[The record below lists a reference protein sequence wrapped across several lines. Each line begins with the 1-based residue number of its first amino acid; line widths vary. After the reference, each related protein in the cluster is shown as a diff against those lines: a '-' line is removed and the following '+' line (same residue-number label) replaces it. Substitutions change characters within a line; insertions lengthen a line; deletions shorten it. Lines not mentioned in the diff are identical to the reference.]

1 MAIGGVSTGIN
12 SGLPISDLV
21 TAMVNAE
28 KAPKEAQLARL
39 STSTTTKL
47 SGLGQLN
54 SALGEFQ
61 TSLKD
66 LNSATLFEKRT
77 ATSSNTSVLTAT
89 AGKTASAGNYQVTV
103 DSLASASKVATKAL
117 DGTFKSGT
125 GDETLSVKLGESGT
139 AIDVKITAGS
149 DLASIRDQL
158 NTALKGKGVTVS
170 TINDPASG
178 KSRLVFSGNETGEG
192 KDVIVSG
199 SGDLAGLSV
208 DGRNKLATGDDSAAG
223 FIVQAAN
230 AKFSID
236 GLALTSPTNSIKGA
250 IADVSFELLAAT
262 EKDKPL
268 TLKVGEDNAGVKA
281 GIKKFV
287 DAYNKL
293 INTTNDLTRVTKVG
307 EDGTPLVGGLVGDST
322 VRNLL
327 GGIRNELVNPVGG
340 DGVKVL
346 ADLGI
351 TTQKDGT
358 LKIEDTKLDA
368 ALKSN
373 FDAVGSFFLGDTG
386 LAKRLD
392 GQVAAYSQTGGI
404 LSQRMQALE
413 STRTDIKKQTEDLKL
428 RVDSMQK
435 RLLAQFN
442 AMDALVGQLNG
453 TSSQLQ
459 NTLSSLPGVV
469 KKSS

>member
-1 MAIGGVSTGIN
+1 MAIGGVQTGIN
-12 SGLPISDLV
+12 SGLPIGELV
-21 TAMVNAE
+21 KAMVDAE

-39 STSTTTKL
+39 SSSTTVKL

-54 SALGEFQ
+54 TALGEFQ
-61 TSLKD
+61 TALKD

-77 ATSSNTSVLTAT
+77 ATSSNTGALTAT
-89 AGKTASAGNYQVTV
+89 AGKTASSGNYQIAV

-117 DGTFKSGT
+117 DGTFKSGDS
-125 GDETLSVKLGESGT
+125 DEVLSVKLGDAGT

-158 NTALKGKGVTVS
+158 NTELKGKGITVS

-178 KSRLVFSGNETGEG
+178 KSRLVFSGNETGDG

-199 SGDLAGLSV
+199 SGSLGALSV
-208 DGRNKLATGDDSAAG
+208 DGRTKLSAGDDAAAG

-236 GLALTSPTNSIKGA
+236 GLALTSPTNSVKGA
-250 IADVSFELLAAT
+250 IADVNFELLAT
-262 EKDKPL
+262 TDKEKPL
-268 TLKVGEDNAGVKA
+268 TLKVGEDNTGVKA

-293 INTTNDLTRVTKVG
+293 INTSNDLTRVTKVG

-327 GGIRNELVNPVGG
+327 GGVRNELVNPVGG
-340 DGVKVL
+340 NGVKVL

-368 ALKSN
+368 ALKNN
-373 FDAVGSFFLGDTG
+373 FDAVGAFFLGDTG
-386 LAKRLD
+386 LMKRLD

-413 STRTDIKKQTEDLKL
+413 STRTDIKKQSEDLTL

-442 AMDALVGQLNG
+442 AMDSLVGQLNG

-469 KKSS
+469 RKNS

>member
-1 MAIGGVSTGIN
+1 MAIGGVQTGIN
-12 SGLPISDLV
+12 SGLPIGDLV
-21 TAMVNAE
+21 KAMVDAE

-39 STSTTTKL
+39 SSSTTTKL

-61 TSLKD
+61 TALKD

-77 ATSSNTSVLTAT
+77 ATSSNTGALTAT
-89 AGKTASAGNYQVTV
+89 AGKTASAGNYQIEVK
-103 DSLASASKVATKAL
+103 SLASASKVATKAL
-117 DGTFKSGT
+117 EGTFKSGSS
-125 GDETLSVKLGESGT
+125 DEVLSVKLGESGT
-139 AIDVKITAGS
+139 AVDVKITADS

-178 KSRLVFSGNETGEG
+178 KSRLVFSGSETGAG

-199 SGDLAGLSV
+199 SGDLAALNV
-208 DGRNKLATGDDSAAG
+208 DGRNELATGDDSASG
-223 FIVQAAN
+223 YIVQAAN
-230 AKFSID
+230 AEFSID
-236 GLALTSPTNSIKGA
+236 GLALTSPTNTVKGA
-250 IADVSFELLAAT
+250 IADVNFDLLAAT
-262 EKDKPL
+262 EKPL

-327 GGIRNELVNPVGG
+327 GGVRNELVNPAGG
-340 DGVKVL
+340 NGVKVL

-358 LKIEDTKLDA
+358 LKIEDAKLDA
-368 ALKSN
+368 ALKNN
-373 FDAVGSFFLGDTG
+373 FDAVGSFFLGDGG

-392 GQVAAYSQTGGI
+392 GQVSAYSQTGGI

-413 STRTDIKKQTEDLKL
+413 STRSDIKKQTEELTL

-442 AMDALVGQLNG
+442 AMDSLVGQLNG

-459 NTLSSLPGVV
+459 NTLSNLPGVV

>member
-1 MAIGGVSTGIN
+1 MAIGGVQTGIN
-12 SGLPISDLV
+12 SGLPIGDLV
-21 TAMVNAE
+21 KAMVDAE

-39 STSTTTKL
+39 SSSTTTKL

-61 TSLKD
+61 TALKD

-77 ATSSNTSVLTAT
+77 ATSSNTSALTAT
-89 AGKTASAGNYQVTV
+89 AGKTASAGNYQIEVK
-103 DSLASASKVATKAL
+103 SLASASKVATKAL
-117 DGTFKSGT
+117 EGTFKSGSS
-125 GDETLSVKLGESGT
+125 DEVLSVKLGESGT
-139 AIDVKITAGS
+139 AVDVKITADS

-178 KSRLVFSGNETGEG
+178 KSRLVFSGSETGAG

-199 SGDLAGLSV
+199 SGDLAALNV
-208 DGRNKLATGDDSAAG
+208 DGRNKLATGDDSASG
-223 FIVQAAN
+223 YIVQAAN
-230 AKFSID
+230 AEFSID
-236 GLALTSPTNSIKGA
+236 GLALTSPTNTVKGA
-250 IADVSFELLAAT
+250 IADVNFDLLAAT
-262 EKDKPL
+262 EKPL

-327 GGIRNELVNPVGG
+327 GGVRNELVNPAGG
-340 DGVKVL
+340 NGVKVL

-358 LKIEDTKLDA
+358 LKIEDAKLDA
-368 ALKSN
+368 ALKNN
-373 FDAVGSFFLGDTG
+373 FDAVGSFFLGDGG

-392 GQVAAYSQTGGI
+392 GQVSAYSQTGGI

-413 STRTDIKKQTEDLKL
+413 STRSDIKKQTEELTL

-442 AMDALVGQLNG
+442 AMDSLVGQLNG

-459 NTLSSLPGVV
+459 NTLSNLPGVV

>member
-61 TSLKD
+61 TALKD

-77 ATSSNTSVLTAT
+77 ATSSNTSALTAT

-103 DSLASASKVATKAL
+103 DNLASASKVATKAL
-117 DGTFKSGT
+117 DGTFKSGDS
-125 GDETLSVKLGESGT
+125 DEILSVKLGESGT

-178 KSRLVFSGNETGEG
+178 KSRLVFSGNETGDG
-192 KDVIVSG
+192 KDVMVSG
-199 SGDLAGLSV
+199 SGDLTGLNV
-208 DGRNKLATGDDSAAG
+208 DGRNKLVTGDDSAAG
-223 FIVQAAN
+223 YIVQAAN

-250 IADVSFELLAAT
+250 IADVSFELLAKT
-262 EKDKPL
+262 EEGKPL

-281 GIKKFV
+281 GVKKFV

-293 INTTNDLTRVTKVG
+293 INTSNDLTRVTKVG

-358 LKIEDTKLDA
+358 LKIEDAKLDA
-368 ALKSN
+368 ALKDN
-373 FDAVGSFFLGDTG
+373 FDAVGAFFVGDTG

-413 STRTDIKKQTEDLKL
+413 STRTDIKKQTENLNL
-428 RVDSMQK
+428 RVEKMQT

-442 AMDALVGQLNG
+442 AMESLIGQLNG

-459 NTLSSLPGVV
+459 STLSNLPGVV
-469 KKSS
+469 QKSK

>member
-28 KAPKEAQLARL
+28 KAPKESQLARL
-39 STSTTTKL
+39 SSSTTTKL

-61 TSLKD
+61 TALKD

-77 ATSSNTSVLTAT
+77 ATSSNTSALTAT

-103 DSLASASKVATKAL
+103 NNLASASKVATKAL
-117 DGTFKSGT
+117 DGTFKSGDS
-125 GDETLSVKLGESGT
+125 DEVLSVRLGESGT

-178 KSRLVFSGNETGEG
+178 KSRLVFSGNETGNG
-192 KDVIVSG
+192 KDILVSG
-199 SGDLAGLSV
+199 SGDLTGLNV
-208 DGRNKLATGDDSAAG
+208 DGRNQLVTGDDSAAG
-223 FIVQAAN
+223 YIVQAAN
-230 AKFSID
+230 AKFTID

-250 IADVSFELLAAT
+250 IADVSFELLAKT
-262 EKDKPL
+262 EVDKPL

-281 GIKKFV
+281 GVKKFV

-293 INTTNDLTRVTKVG
+293 INTSNDLTRVTKVG

-327 GGIRNELVNPVGG
+327 GGIRNELVKPVGG

-358 LKIEDTKLDA
+358 LKIEDAKLDA
-368 ALKSN
+368 ALKDN
-373 FDAVGSFFLGDTG
+373 FDAVGSFFVGDTG

-413 STRTDIKKQTEDLKL
+413 STRTDIKKQTEDLNL
-428 RVDSMQK
+428 RVEKMQK

-442 AMDALVGQLNG
+442 AMESLIGQLNG

-459 NTLSSLPGVV
+459 NTLSNLPGVV
-469 KKSS
+469 QKSK

>member
-1 MAIGGVSTGIN
+1 MAIGGVQTGIN
-12 SGLPISDLV
+12 SGLPIGDLV
-21 TAMVNAE
+21 KAMVDAE

-39 STSTTTKL
+39 SSSTTTKL

-61 TSLKD
+61 TALKD

-77 ATSSNTSVLTAT
+77 ATSSNTSALTAT
-89 AGKTASAGNYQVTV
+89 AGKTASAGNYQIEVK
-103 DSLASASKVATKAL
+103 SLASASKVATKAL
-117 DGTFKSGT
+117 EGTFKSGSS
-125 GDETLSVKLGESGT
+125 DEVLSVKLGESGT
-139 AIDVKITAGS
+139 AVDVKITADS

-178 KSRLVFSGNETGEG
+178 KSRLVFSGSETGAG

-199 SGDLAGLSV
+199 SGDLAALNV
-208 DGRNKLATGDDSAAG
+208 DGRNELATGDDSASG
-223 FIVQAAN
+223 YIVQAAN
-230 AKFSID
+230 AEFSID
-236 GLALTSPTNSIKGA
+236 GLALTSPTNTVKGA
-250 IADVSFELLAAT
+250 IADVNFDLLAAT
-262 EKDKPL
+262 EKPL

-327 GGIRNELVNPVGG
+327 GGVRNELVNPAGG
-340 DGVKVL
+340 NGVKVL

-368 ALKSN
+368 ALKNN
-373 FDAVGSFFLGDTG
+373 FDAVGSFFLGDGG

-392 GQVAAYSQTGGI
+392 GQVSAYSQTGGI

-413 STRTDIKKQTEDLKL
+413 STRSDIKKQTEELTL

-442 AMDALVGQLNG
+442 AMDSLVGQLNG

-459 NTLSSLPGVV
+459 NTLSNLPGVV

>member
-1 MAIGGVSTGIN
+1 MAIGGIQTGIN
-12 SGLPISDLV
+12 SGLPIGDLV
-21 TAMVNAE
+21 KAMVDAE

-39 STSTTTKL
+39 SSSTTVKL
-47 SGLGQLN
+47 TGLGKLN
-54 SALGEFQ
+54 TALGEFQ
-61 TSLKD
+61 TALKD
-66 LNSATLFEKRT
+66 LNSPALFEKRT
-77 ATSSNTSVLTAT
+77 ATSSNTSALTAT
-89 AGKTASAGNYQVTV
+89 AGKTATAGNYQVTV

-117 DGTFKSGT
+117 DGTFTSG
-125 GDETLSVKLGESGT
+125 GSDEVLSVKLGESGT
-139 AIDVKITAGS
+139 AVDVKITAGS

-158 NTALKGKGVTVS
+158 NTALKDKGVTVS
-170 TINDPASG
+170 TINDPATG
-178 KSRLVFSGNETGEG
+178 KSRLVFSGSETGDG

-199 SGDLAGLSV
+199 NGDLAALSV
-208 DGRNKLATGDDSAAG
+208 DGRTQLAAG
-223 FIVQAAN
+223 DASASGYIVQAAN

-236 GLALTSPTNSIKGA
+236 GLALSSPTNTVKGA
-250 IADVSFELLAAT
+250 IADVNFDLLATT
-262 EKDKPL
+262 EANKPL

-287 DAYNKL
+287 EAYNKL

-322 VRNLL
+322 VRNLV
-327 GGIRNELVNPVGG
+327 GGVRNELVNPVGG
-340 DGVKVL
+340 DGVRVL

-368 ALKSN
+368 ALKDN

-386 LAKRLD
+386 LMKRLD
-392 GQVAAYSQTGGI
+392 GQVASYSQTGGI
-404 LSQRMQALE
+404 LSQRMSALQ
-413 STRTDIKKQTEDLKL
+413 STDADIKKQTEDLKL

-442 AMDALVGQLNG
+442 AMDSLVGQLNG
-453 TSSQLQ
+453 TSNQLQ
-459 NTLSSLPGVV
+459 NTLSNLPGVV
-469 KKSS
+469 RKNN

>member
-61 TSLKD
+61 TALKD

-77 ATSSNTSVLTAT
+77 ATSSNTSALTAT

-103 DSLASASKVATKAL
+103 DNLASASKVATKAL
-117 DGTFKSGT
+117 DGTFKSGDS
-125 GDETLSVKLGESGT
+125 DEVLSVKLGESGT

-178 KSRLVFSGNETGEG
+178 KSRLVFSGNETGNG
-192 KDVIVSG
+192 KDVMVSG

-208 DGRNKLATGDDSAAG
+208 DGRNKLVTGDDSAAG
-223 FIVQAAN
+223 YIVQAAN

-250 IADVSFELLAAT
+250 IADVNFELLAAT

-281 GIKKFV
+281 GVKKFV

-293 INTTNDLTRVTKVG
+293 INTSNDLTRVTKVG

-358 LKIEDTKLDA
+358 LKIEDAKLDA
-368 ALKSN
+368 ALKDN
-373 FDAVGSFFLGDTG
+373 FDAVGSFFVGDTG

-413 STRTDIKKQTEDLKL
+413 STRTDIKKQTENLNL
-428 RVDSMQK
+428 RVEKMQT

-442 AMDALVGQLNG
+442 AMESLIGQLNG

-459 NTLSSLPGVV
+459 STLSNLPGVV
-469 KKSS
+469 QKSK

>member
-39 STSTTTKL
+39 STATTTKL

-61 TSLKD
+61 TALKD

-77 ATSSNTSVLTAT
+77 ATSSNTSALTAT

-103 DSLASASKVATKAL
+103 DNLASASKVATKAL
-117 DGTFKSGT
+117 DGTFKSGDS
-125 GDETLSVKLGESGT
+125 DEVLSVKLGETGS

-178 KSRLVFSGNETGEG
+178 KSRLVFSGNETGDG
-192 KDVIVSG
+192 KDVMVSG

-281 GIKKFV
+281 GVKKFV

-293 INTTNDLTRVTKVG
+293 INTSNDLTRVTKVG

-358 LKIEDTKLDA
+358 LKIEDAKLDA
-368 ALKSN
+368 ALKDN
-373 FDAVGSFFLGDTG
+373 FDAVGSFFVGDTG

-413 STRTDIKKQTEDLKL
+413 STRTDIKKQTENLNL
-428 RVDSMQK
+428 RVEKMQT

-442 AMDALVGQLNG
+442 AMESLIGQLNG

-459 NTLSSLPGVV
+459 STLSNLPGVV
-469 KKSS
+469 QKSK

>member
-77 ATSSNTSVLTAT
+77 ATSSNTSALTAT

-117 DGTFKSGT
+117 DGTFKSGA

>member
-1 MAIGGVSTGIN
+1 MAIGGVQTGIN
-12 SGLPISDLV
+12 SGLPIGDLV
-21 TAMVNAE
+21 KAMVDAE

-39 STSTTTKL
+39 SSSTTTKL

-61 TSLKD
+61 TALKD

-77 ATSSNTSVLTAT
+77 ATSSNTSALTAT
-89 AGKTASAGNYQVTV
+89 AGKTASAGSYQIEVQ
-103 DSLASASKVATKAL
+103 SLASASKVATKAL
-117 DGTFKSGT
+117 EGTFKSGSS
-125 GDETLSVKLGESGT
+125 DEVLSVKLGDSGT
-139 AIDVKITAGS
+139 AVDVKITAGS

-178 KSRLVFSGNETGEG
+178 KSRLVFSGSETGAG

-199 SGDLAGLSV
+199 SGDLAALNV

-236 GLALTSPTNSIKGA
+236 GLALTSPTNTVKGA
-250 IADVSFELLAAT
+250 IADVNFDLLAAT
-262 EKDKPL
+262 EKPL

-327 GGIRNELVNPVGG
+327 GGVRNELVNPAGG
-340 DGVKVL
+340 NGVKVL

-368 ALKSN
+368 ALKNN
-373 FDAVGSFFLGDTG
+373 FDAVGSFFLGDSG

-392 GQVAAYSQTGGI
+392 GQVSAYSQTGGI

-413 STRTDIKKQTEDLKL
+413 STRSDIKKQTEELTL

-442 AMDALVGQLNG
+442 AMDSLVGQLNG

-459 NTLSSLPGVV
+459 NTLSNLPGVV

>member
-28 KAPKEAQLARL
+28 KAPKESQLARL
-39 STSTTTKL
+39 SSSTTTKL

-61 TSLKD
+61 TALKD

-77 ATSSNTSVLTAT
+77 ATSSNTSALTAT

-103 DSLASASKVATKAL
+103 NNLASASKVATKAL
-117 DGTFKSGT
+117 DGTFKSGDS
-125 GDETLSVKLGESGT
+125 DEVLSVRLGESGT

-178 KSRLVFSGNETGEG
+178 KSRLVFSGNETGNG
-192 KDVIVSG
+192 KDIMVSG
-199 SGDLAGLSV
+199 SGDLTGLNV
-208 DGRNKLATGDDSAAG
+208 DGRNQLVTGDDSAAG
-223 FIVQAAN
+223 YIVQAAN
-230 AKFSID
+230 AKFTID

-250 IADVSFELLAAT
+250 IADVSFELLAKT
-262 EKDKPL
+262 EVDKPL

-281 GIKKFV
+281 GVKKFV

-293 INTTNDLTRVTKVG
+293 INTSNDLTRVTKVG

-327 GGIRNELVNPVGG
+327 GGIRNELVKPVGG

-358 LKIEDTKLDA
+358 LKIEDAKLDA
-368 ALKSN
+368 ALKDN
-373 FDAVGSFFLGDTG
+373 FDAVGSFFVGDTG

-413 STRTDIKKQTEDLKL
+413 STRTDIKKQTEDLNL
-428 RVDSMQK
+428 RVEKMQK

-442 AMDALVGQLNG
+442 AMESLIGQLNG

-459 NTLSSLPGVV
+459 NTLSNLPGVV
-469 KKSS
+469 QKSK

>member
-1 MAIGGVSTGIN
+1 MAIGGVQTGIN
-12 SGLPISDLV
+12 SGLPIGDLV
-21 TAMVNAE
+21 KAMVDAE

-39 STSTTTKL
+39 SSSTTTKL

-61 TSLKD
+61 TALKD

-77 ATSSNTSVLTAT
+77 ATSSNTSALTAT
-89 AGKTASAGNYQVTV
+89 AGKTASAGNYQIEVK
-103 DSLASASKVATKAL
+103 SLASASKVATKAL
-117 DGTFKSGT
+117 EGTFKSGSS
-125 GDETLSVKLGESGT
+125 DEVLSVKLGESGT
-139 AIDVKITAGS
+139 AVDVKITADS

-178 KSRLVFSGNETGEG
+178 KSRLVFSGSETGAG

-199 SGDLAGLSV
+199 SGDLAALNV
-208 DGRNKLATGDDSAAG
+208 DGRNELATGDDSASG
-223 FIVQAAN
+223 YIVQAAN
-230 AKFSID
+230 AEFSID
-236 GLALTSPTNSIKGA
+236 GLALTSPTNTVKGA
-250 IADVSFELLAAT
+250 IADVNFDLLAAT
-262 EKDKPL
+262 EKPL

-327 GGIRNELVNPVGG
+327 GGVRNELVNPAGG
-340 DGVKVL
+340 NGVKVL

-358 LKIEDTKLDA
+358 LKIEDAKLDA
-368 ALKSN
+368 ALKNN
-373 FDAVGSFFLGDTG
+373 FDAVGSFFLGDGG

-392 GQVAAYSQTGGI
+392 GQVSAYSQTGGI

-413 STRTDIKKQTEDLKL
+413 STRSDIKKQTEELTL

-442 AMDALVGQLNG
+442 AMDSLVGQLNG

-459 NTLSSLPGVV
+459 NTLSNLPGVV

>member
-1 MAIGGVSTGIN
+1 MAIGGVQTGIN
-12 SGLPISDLV
+12 SGLPIGDLV
-21 TAMVNAE
+21 KAMVDAE

-39 STSTTTKL
+39 SSSTTTKL

-61 TSLKD
+61 TALKD

-77 ATSSNTSVLTAT
+77 ATSSNTSALTAT
-89 AGKTASAGNYQVTV
+89 AGKTASAGSYQIEVQ
-103 DSLASASKVATKAL
+103 SLASASKVATKAL
-117 DGTFKSGT
+117 EGTFKSGSS
-125 GDETLSVKLGESGT
+125 DEVLSVKLGDSGT
-139 AIDVKITAGS
+139 AVDVKITAGS

-178 KSRLVFSGNETGEG
+178 KSRLVFSGSETGEG

-199 SGDLAGLSV
+199 SGDLAALNV

-223 FIVQAAN
+223 YIVQAAN

-236 GLALTSPTNSIKGA
+236 GLALTSPTNTVKGA
-250 IADVSFELLAAT
+250 IADVNFDLLAAT

-327 GGIRNELVNPVGG
+327 GGVRNELVNPAGG
-340 DGVKVL
+340 NGVKVL

-368 ALKSN
+368 ALKNN
-373 FDAVGSFFLGDTG
+373 FDAVGSFFLGDSG

-392 GQVAAYSQTGGI
+392 GQVSAYSQTGGI

-413 STRTDIKKQTEDLKL
+413 STRSDIKKQTEELTL

-442 AMDALVGQLNG
+442 AMDSLVGQLNG

-459 NTLSSLPGVV
+459 NTLSNLPGVV

>member
-39 STSTTTKL
+39 STATTTKL

-61 TSLKD
+61 TALKD

-77 ATSSNTSVLTAT
+77 ATSSNTSALTAT

-103 DSLASASKVATKAL
+103 DNLASASKVATKAL
-117 DGTFKSGT
+117 DGTFKSGDS
-125 GDETLSVKLGESGT
+125 DEVLSVKLGETGS

-178 KSRLVFSGNETGEG
+178 KSRLVFSGNETGDG
-192 KDVIVSG
+192 KDVMVSG

-293 INTTNDLTRVTKVG
+293 INTSNDLTRVTKVG

-358 LKIEDTKLDA
+358 LKIEDAKLDA
-368 ALKSN
+368 ALKDN
-373 FDAVGSFFLGDTG
+373 FDAVGSFFVGDTG

-413 STRTDIKKQTEDLKL
+413 STRTDIKKQTENLNL
-428 RVDSMQK
+428 RVEKMQT

-442 AMDALVGQLNG
+442 AMESLIGQLNG

-459 NTLSSLPGVV
+459 STLSNLPGVV
-469 KKSS
+469 QKSK

>member
-1 MAIGGVSTGIN
+1 MAIGGVQTGIN
-12 SGLPISDLV
+12 SGLPIGDLV
-21 TAMVNAE
+21 KAMVDAE

-39 STSTTTKL
+39 SSSTTTKL

-61 TSLKD
+61 TALKD

-77 ATSSNTSVLTAT
+77 ATSSNTSALTAT
-89 AGKTASAGNYQVTV
+89 AGKTASAGNYQIEVK
-103 DSLASASKVATKAL
+103 SLASASKVASKAL
-117 DGTFKSGT
+117 EGTFKSGSS
-125 GDETLSVKLGESGT
+125 DEVLSVKLGESGT
-139 AIDVKITAGS
+139 AVDVKITADS

-178 KSRLVFSGNETGEG
+178 KSRLVFSGSETGAG

-199 SGDLAGLSV
+199 SGDLAALNV
-208 DGRNKLATGDDSAAG
+208 DGRNELATGDDSASG
-223 FIVQAAN
+223 YIVQAAN
-230 AKFSID
+230 AEFSID
-236 GLALTSPTNSIKGA
+236 GLALTSPTNTVKGA
-250 IADVSFELLAAT
+250 IADVNFDLLAAT
-262 EKDKPL
+262 EKPL

-327 GGIRNELVNPVGG
+327 GGVRNELVNPAGG
-340 DGVKVL
+340 NGVKVL

-368 ALKSN
+368 ALKNN
-373 FDAVGSFFLGDTG
+373 FDAVGSFFLGDGG

-392 GQVAAYSQTGGI
+392 GQVSAYSQTGGI

-413 STRTDIKKQTEDLKL
+413 STRSDIKKQTEELTL

-442 AMDALVGQLNG
+442 AMDSLVGQLNG

-459 NTLSSLPGVV
+459 NTLSNLPGVV